1 MSEHKKRNNELAIV
15 HAANRIMLEDIN
27 STVEKTKKE
36 LKILLDEV
44 NKLPV
49 DNIDVENLEL
59 PLNEINEPL
68 LDNQSVNAALNQDK
82 INNLKQSITPDWD
95 SIVQVS
101 KKEIADPWL
110 NPDQLFLYDLLS
122 PEENIAIHEYLNR
135 PLYERISW
143 DKWDYVFAFGIGLT
157 GGIFDI
163 FLGTPGFGLQ
173 KQMVD
178 KTTWVGSQ
186 MEKIHN
192 LHPGGATVDYQGKKF
207 GGAYHRGLSP
217 GHDLFQVCEGI
228 RQFKD
233 GEFRGWYWVNG
244 KKYFFESSVNQFGKD
259 YEPMCWGEAVLAWM
273 THMFCDFFSTT
284 SLPIPVT
291 SYLYGIDNRELRVFV
306 EKDLYQRYVYKEGK
320 RINAGINLRHLVLQ
334 TIAPLSIE
342 VIIRCYIFFRYHKQ
356 TIDQDALEQKKLELL
371 TIGHAVS
378 TGFNLGKIYLTK
390 DPLLINIPQIVALSK
405 TLMKLVLQEYN
416 RNSFYGKVQ
425 RNLKDLRQTQQQY
438 EYLIEKGLSENIILQ

>member
-27 STVEKTKKE
+27 STVENTKKE

-44 NKLPV
+44 DKLPV
-49 DNIDVENLEL
+49 DNIDVENIEL

-284 SLPIPVT
+284 S
-291 SYLYGIDNRELRVFV
+291 S
-306 EKDLYQRYVYKEGK
+306 
-320 RINAGINLRHLVLQ
+320 
-334 TIAPLSIE
+334 S
-342 VIIRCYIFFRYHKQ
+342 
-356 TIDQDALEQKKLELL
+356 
-371 TIGHAVS
+371 S
-378 TGFNLGKIYLTK
+378 
-390 DPLLINIPQIVALSK
+390 
-405 TLMKLVLQEYN
+405 M
-416 RNSFYGKVQ
+416 
-425 RNLKDLRQTQQQY
+425 
-438 EYLIEKGLSENIILQ
+438 